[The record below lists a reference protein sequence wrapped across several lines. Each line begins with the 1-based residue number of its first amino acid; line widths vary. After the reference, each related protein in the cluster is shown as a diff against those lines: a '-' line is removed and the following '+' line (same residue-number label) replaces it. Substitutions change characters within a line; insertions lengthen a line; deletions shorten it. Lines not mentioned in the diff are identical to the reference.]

1 MINDTDAVMQAC
13 ALAVTR
19 LLLGNRKM
27 KDGVVVTAGT
37 PLDIA
42 GRIRIGETAVLSQTD
57 VVHLEF
63 AADEGGRFG
72 MSGITLF
79 APRDNGC
86 FIQTDCRLWLSKAGN
101 RGVIL
106 PRPASRGHYRLS
118 PRELIHIE
126 GKPAQDPVEGI
137 ARASAWID
145 RFVHRVGAAANHTDL
160 YHGSAAA

>member
-1 MINDTDAVMQAC
+1 MNNDTDAVMQAC

-37 PLDIA
+37 SLDIA

-86 FIQTDCRLWLSKAGN
+86 FIQTDCRLWLSKAGK

-106 PRPASRGHYRLS
+106 PRPELRGYYRLS
-118 PRELIHIE
+118 PRELIHID
-126 GKPAQDPVEGI
+126 GKPAQDPGEGI

-145 RFVHRVGAAANHTDL
+145 RFVRRGSAMFNHTDL
-160 YHGSAAA
+160 YHVSVAA

>member
-1 MINDTDAVMQAC
+1 MTNDTDAVMQAC

-27 KDGVVVTAGT
+27 KDGVVVTVGT

-63 AADEGGRFG
+63 AAGEGGRFG

-86 FIQTDCRLWLSKAGN
+86 YIQTDCRLWLSRTGN
-101 RGVIL
+101 RGLIL
-106 PRPASRGHYRLS
+106 PRPELRGHYRLS

-126 GKPAQDPVEGI
+126 GKPAQDPAEGI
-137 ARASAWID
+137 VRASAWID
-145 RFVHRVGAAANHTDL
+145 RFVHRGSAAANHTDL